1 MNNATTVSFSATM
14 KLLTV
19 ADSLIPT
26 TSTNDMIATIAMAGR
41 FTIDPVELRPGVTQP
56 ATALA
61 TSDASHHRNGAEVRA
76 AGKWMLT
83 FSSRPTKYPDQPMPS
98 VVRLSA
104 PRVFLS
110 VPSPVASASA
120 RRRAIDLVAHKLM
133 RTSYA
138 WEVGDGRRR

>member
-41 FTIDPVELRPGVTQP
+41 LTIDPVELRPGVTQP

-76 AGKWMLT
+76 RSEEHTSELQ
-83 FSSRPTKYPDQPMPS
+83 SRLHLVCRLLLEKQKRHPRQGRQAPDRARGQG
-98 VVRLSA
+98 RL
-104 PRVFLS
+104 P
-110 VPSPVASASA
+110 
-120 RRRAIDLVAHKLM
+120 
-133 RTSYA
+133 
-138 WEVGDGRRR
+138 GRRRLPRPR

>member
-1 MNNATTVSFSATM
+1 MNSATTVSFSATM

-41 FTIDPVELRPGVTQP
+41 LTIDPVELRPGVTQP

-76 AGKWMLT
+76 AGDRKSTRLN
-83 FSSRPTKYPDQPMPS
+83 SS
-98 VVRLSA
+98 
-104 PRVFLS
+104 
-110 VPSPVASASA
+110 
-120 RRRAIDLVAHKLM
+120 H
-133 RTSYA
+133 RTISYA
-138 WEVGDGRRR
+138 VFCLKK

>member
-83 FSSRPTKYPDQPMPS
+83 FSSRPTKYPDQPTPT
-98 VVRLSA
+98 VDA
-104 PRVFLS
+104 PIAYSRTKSHPMRSEERRVGKECRS
-110 VPSPVASASA
+110 RWSPY
-120 RRRAIDLVAHKLM
+120 H
-133 RTSYA
+133 
-138 WEVGDGRRR
+138 

>member
-26 TSTNDMIATIAMAGR
+26 TSTIAMAGR

-83 FSSRPTKYPDQPMPS
+83 FSRRPTKYPDHPTPTVDAPIAYSRTKSHPMIHPMN
-98 VVRLSA
+98 
-104 PRVFLS
+104 
-110 VPSPVASASA
+110 SPMVA
-120 RRRAIDLVAHKLM
+120 
-133 RTSYA
+133 
-138 WEVGDGRRR
+138 